1 MWARA
6 ATQAGTTHE
15 NSGLNYSAS
24 DIGDREASALSARG
38 NFNMSHHLASYK
50 PSAGLDVREP
60 GSFLGLG
67 KARPYPLGSLHLSNL
82 Y

>member
-24 DIGDREASALSARG
+24 DIGDREASALSAR
-38 NFNMSHHLASYK
+38 K
-50 PSAGLDVREP
+50 
-60 GSFLGLG
+60 
-67 KARPYPLGSLHLSNL
+67 K
-82 Y
+82 